1 MIFLSFFFVIKY
13 RFIVFKMTAQIIQS
27 QPKRKKLKKV
37 QGGRDIKENTS
48 KNIDFI
54 TTKKMKK
61 NHLRGDL
68 KNMFCHFS
76 KRRWTFEIIFF
87 VKVFYFCV
95 LHPILAQINSF
106 LNFFDFQLTLMLHHA
121 RTFKPRPIR
130 LVSYNIHRLS
140 WEYII
145 CSSLPKLGTFPKS
158 TLTTAT
164 LNTYIRF

>member
-1 MIFLSFFFVIKY
+1 M
-13 RFIVFKMTAQIIQS
+13 
-27 QPKRKKLKKV
+27 

-87 VKVFYFCV
+87 GKSV
-95 LHPILAQINSF
+95 LF
-106 LNFFDFQLTLMLHHA
+106 LCITSNFGRD
-121 RTFKPRPIR
+121 K
-130 LVSYNIHRLS
+130 
-140 WEYII
+140 
-145 CSSLPKLGTFPKS
+145 
-158 TLTTAT
+158 
-164 LNTYIRF
+164 